1 MRLTPEVVLRAPQRL
16 NCCGQREL
24 VLRGLAAP
32 FVESLGVMRDG
43 FDLLDLSQNALA
55 SIGAGF
61 PPSPRL
67 TALYAGSN
75 AIRRVETGL
84 ADSLPNLQTLV
95 LTANAIETVADLNL
109 DELGQLRKL
118 ETIAINENPVASTH
132 GIRSLLLHRIP
143 SLRYIDFVR
152 VTRAEKQLA
161 VSEYGPANTGEQSPR
176 RKAGKARKKMISPT
190 LSSVDAAATVQNPKG
205 SDDNH
210 VAFGKVDHQRLSA
223 EQVHKIK
230 AAITAA
236 TSLDQVTALQRVL
249 RSGDLSAIADILP
262 K

>member
-43 FDLLDLSQNALA
+43 FDLLDLSQNALS
-55 SIGAGF
+55 SIGTGF

-67 TALYAGSN
+67 NALYAGSN
-75 AIRRVETGL
+75 AIRLVETGL

-95 LTANAIETVADLNL
+95 LTANAIDTVADLNL
-109 DELGQLRKL
+109 DELCKLRKL

-143 SLRYIDFVR
+143 SLRFIDFVR
-152 VTRAEKQLA
+152 VTRSEKQVA
-161 VSEYGPANTGEQSPR
+161 VNEHGPANPSEQSA
-176 RKAGKARKKMISPT
+176 RKKSGKARKKIVSPPRT
-190 LSSVDAAATVQNPKG
+190 TVDSAFSPENPTG
-205 SDDNH
+205 RDDNES
-210 VAFGKVDHQRLSA
+210 ALMKVDHQRLSA
-223 EQVHKIK
+223 EQVEKIK
-230 AAITAA
+230 AAISAA
-236 TSLDQVTALQRVL
+236 TSMDQVTSLQRVL
-249 RSGDLSAIADILP
+249 RSGDLSAISDILQE
-262 K
+262 